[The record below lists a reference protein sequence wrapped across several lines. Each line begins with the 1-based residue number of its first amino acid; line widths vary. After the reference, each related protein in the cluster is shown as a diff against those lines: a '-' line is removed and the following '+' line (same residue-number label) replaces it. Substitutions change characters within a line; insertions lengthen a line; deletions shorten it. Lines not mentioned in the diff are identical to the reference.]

1 MKSDFLEFIG
11 NARQRR
17 SEKFRV
23 QLSVFFVCLAI
34 SIFLWILVRLSK
46 DYYYSVEYHLSYTN
60 LPGNLRIINASD
72 SLLTL
77 KIKLQGFEFFSE
89 QFLIKQDRQFDVS
102 LKNVRIHYSGEGT
115 TGYLLTNRIGR
126 EIISQSSFPN
136 DVFFVSPDTLFFEFE
151 KQSIKRIQSQATP
164 GYIKIQIAGKD
175 TLLHVTDSSGKRLN
189 QHKSSAPKY

>member
-46 DYYYSVEYHLSYTN
+46 DYYYSVEYHLNYTN

-189 QHKSSAPKY
+189 QHKPSATKH

>member
-23 QLSVFFVCLAI
+23 QLSVFLVCLAI
-34 SIFLWILVRLSK
+34 SIFLWILVKLSK
-46 DYYYSVEYHLSYTN
+46 DYYYSVEYHLNYTN
-60 LPGNLRIINASD
+60 LPGNLRIITASD
-72 SLLTL
+72 SMLTL

-102 LKNVRIHYSGEGT
+102 LKNVRVHYSGEGT
-115 TGYLLTNRIGR
+115 SGYLLTNRIGR

-151 KQSIKRIQSQATP
+151 KHVSKRMQSLTTADF
-164 GYIKIQIAGKD
+164 IKIQIGGRD
-175 TLLHVTDSSGKRLN
+175 TLLRITDSLTKNSNIRDPLIKK
-189 QHKSSAPKY
+189 H